1 VRENLANISVN
12 IHELRERVS
21 SLTAKVRK
29 MQENIQTAIQR
40 ALDESPERK
49 FVESVEISF
58 TLRDVD
64 LKNPA
69 NRIQEEVR
77 LPSGRGKPVKIS
89 MFAGGEMATKAKA
102 AGIDVIDPATIE
114 DLGGNKQLARKV
126 ANKSDFFL
134 AEIPHMG
141 TVGRFLGVVLGPRGK
156 MPRPVPPTVDPGMI
170 ATGLKDT
177 SVVRS
182 RDRITFHTAFGSRE
196 QGIDD
201 LTANAV
207 AIWDRVMSKLER
219 GAGNIRSCYIKTS
232 MGPSI
237 RVEVVE

>member
-1 VRENLANISVN
+1 
-12 IHELRERVS
+12 
-21 SLTAKVRK
+21 

-64 LKNPA
+64 LKEPK

-102 AGIDVIDPATIE
+102 AGIDVIDPSTIE

-156 MPRPVPPTVDPGMI
+156 MPRPVPPNVDPGMI

-177 SVVRS
+177 SIVRS
-182 RDRITFHTAFGSRE
+182 RDRVTFHTAFGSRE

-201 LTANAV
+201 LTANAI

-237 RVEVVE
+237 KVEVVE

>member
-1 VRENLANISVN
+1 
-12 IHELRERVS
+12 
-21 SLTAKVRK
+21 

-49 FVESVEISF
+49 FVESVEMSI

-64 LKNPA
+64 LKEPK

-102 AGIDVIDPATIE
+102 AGIDVIDPSTIE

-141 TVGRFLGVVLGPRGK
+141 TVGRFLGVDLGPRGK
-156 MPRPVPPTVDPGMI
+156 MPRPVPPNVDPGMI

-177 SVVRS
+177 SIVRS
-182 RDRITFHTAFGSRE
+182 RDRVTFHTAFGSRE

-201 LTANAV
+201 LTANAI

-237 RVEVVE
+237 KVEVVE

>member
-1 VRENLANISVN
+1 
-12 IHELRERVS
+12 
-21 SLTAKVRK
+21 

-64 LKNPA
+64 LKEPV

-102 AGIDVIDPATIE
+102 AGIDVIDPSTIE

-156 MPRPVPPTVDPGMI
+156 MPRPVPPNVDPGMI

-177 SVVRS
+177 SIVRS
-182 RDRITFHTAFGSRE
+182 RDRVTFHTAFGSRE

-201 LTANAV
+201 LTANAI

-237 RVEVVE
+237 KVEVVE

>member
-1 VRENLANISVN
+1 
-12 IHELRERVS
+12 
-21 SLTAKVRK
+21 

-49 FVESVEISF
+49 FGESVEISF

-64 LKNPA
+64 LKEPA

-102 AGIDVIDPATIE
+102 AGIDVIDPSTIE

-156 MPRPVPPTVDPGMI
+156 MPRPVPPNVDPGMI

-177 SVVRS
+177 SIVRS
-182 RDRITFHTAFGSRE
+182 RDRVTFHTAFGSRE

-201 LTANAV
+201 LTVNAV
-207 AIWDRVMSKLER
+207 AIWERVMSRLER
-219 GAGNIRSCYIKTS
+219 GADNIRSCYIKTS
-232 MGPSI
+232 MGPAI
-237 RVEVVE
+237 KVEVVE

>member
-1 VRENLANISVN
+1 
-12 IHELRERVS
+12 
-21 SLTAKVRK
+21 

-49 FVESVEISF
+49 FVESVEMSF

-64 LKNPA
+64 LKEPKK
-69 NRIQEEVR
+69 RIQEEVR

-102 AGIDVIDPATIE
+102 AGIDVIDPSTIE

-156 MPRPVPPTVDPGMI
+156 MPRPVPPNVDPGMI

-177 SVVRS
+177 SIVRS
-182 RDRITFHTAFGSRE
+182 RDRVTFHTAFGSRE

-201 LTANAV
+201 LTANAI

-237 RVEVVE
+237 KVEVVE

>member
-1 VRENLANISVN
+1 
-12 IHELRERVS
+12 
-21 SLTAKVRK
+21 

-49 FVESVEISF
+49 FVESVEMSF

-64 LKNPA
+64 LKEPK

-102 AGIDVIDPATIE
+102 AGIDVIDPSTIE

-126 ANKSDFFL
+126 ANKSDCFL

-141 TVGRFLGVVLGPRGK
+141 TVGRFLGGVLGPRGK
-156 MPRPVPPTVDPGMI
+156 MPRPVPPNVDPGMI
-170 ATGLKDT
+170 AT
-177 SVVRS
+177 
-182 RDRITFHTAFGSRE
+182 
-196 QGIDD
+196 
-201 LTANAV
+201 
-207 AIWDRVMSKLER
+207 
-219 GAGNIRSCYIKTS
+219 
-232 MGPSI
+232 
-237 RVEVVE
+237 

>member
-1 VRENLANISVN
+1 
-12 IHELRERVS
+12 
-21 SLTAKVRK
+21 

-64 LKNPA
+64 LKNPT

-77 LPSGRGKPVKIS
+77 LPSGRGKPIKIS
-89 MFAGGEMATKAKA
+89 MFAGCEMATKAKA
-102 AGIDVIDPATIE
+102 AGIEVIDPATIE

-126 ANKSDFFL
+126 ANKNDFFL

-156 MPRPVPPTVDPGMI
+156 MPRPVPPNVDPGMI

-177 SVVRS
+177 SIVRS

-196 QGIDD
+196 QGLDD

-237 RVEVVE
+237 KVEVVE

>member
-1 VRENLANISVN
+1 
-12 IHELRERVS
+12 
-21 SLTAKVRK
+21 

-156 MPRPVPPTVDPGMI
+156 MPRPVPPNADPGMI
-170 ATGLKDT
+170 ATGLKNT
-177 SVVRS
+177 SIVRS
-182 RDRITFHTAFGSRE
+182 RDRITFHSAFGSRE
-196 QGIDD
+196 QGLDD

-237 RVEVVE
+237 KVEVVE

>member
-1 VRENLANISVN
+1 
-12 IHELRERVS
+12 
-21 SLTAKVRK
+21 

-64 LKNPA
+64 LKEPV

-102 AGIDVIDPATIE
+102 AGIEVIDPATIE

-156 MPRPVPPTVDPGMI
+156 MPRPVPPNVDPGMI
-170 ATGLKDT
+170 ATGLKDK
-177 SVVRS
+177 SIVRS
-182 RDRITFHTAFGSRE
+182 RDRVTFHTAFGSRE

-201 LTANAV
+201 LTVNAV
-207 AIWDRVMSKLER
+207 AIWERVMSKLER

-232 MGPSI
+232 MGPAI
-237 RVEVVE
+237 KVEVVE

>member
-1 VRENLANISVN
+1 
-12 IHELRERVS
+12 
-21 SLTAKVRK
+21 
-29 MQENIQTAIQR
+29 MQEKIQTAIQR

-126 ANKSDFFL
+126 ANKNDFFL

-156 MPRPVPPTVDPGMI
+156 MPRPVPPNVDPGMI

-177 SVVRS
+177 SIVRS
-182 RDRITFHTAFGSRE
+182 RDRVTFHTAFGSRE
-196 QGIDD
+196 QGVDD

-219 GAGNIRSCYIKTS
+219 GPSNIRSCYIKTS

-237 RVEVVE
+237 KVEVVE

>member
-1 VRENLANISVN
+1 
-12 IHELRERVS
+12 
-21 SLTAKVRK
+21 

-49 FVESVEISF
+49 FVESVEMSF

-64 LKNPA
+64 LKEPK

-102 AGIDVIDPATIE
+102 AGIDVIDPSTIE
-114 DLGGNKQLARKV
+114 ALGGNKQLARKV

-156 MPRPVPPTVDPGMI
+156 MPRPVPPNVDPGMI

-177 SVVRS
+177 SIVRS
-182 RDRITFHTAFGSRE
+182 RDRVTFHTAFGSRE

-201 LTANAV
+201 LTANAI

-237 RVEVVE
+237 KVEVVE